1 MKKNFKVTREQLETM
16 IEALCK
22 AECWKM
28 EMMNRHPEHRKIYE
42 RDFNDF
48 RELEFTFRD
57 MIGKPIA

>member
-1 MKKNFKVTREQLETM
+1 MKNTFKVTREQLETM

-28 EMMNRHPEHRKIYE
+28 EMMNRHPEDRNIYE
-42 RDFNDF
+42 QDFNEF
-48 RELEFTFRD
+48 MELEFAFRD